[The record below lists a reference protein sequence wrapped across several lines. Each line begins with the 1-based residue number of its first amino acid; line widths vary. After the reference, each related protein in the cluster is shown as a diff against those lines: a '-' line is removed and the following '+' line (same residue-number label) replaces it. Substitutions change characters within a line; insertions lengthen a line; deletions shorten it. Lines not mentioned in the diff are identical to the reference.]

1 MCSSSLVAATIGTR
15 DVIGPLCPCQ
25 TAQVSDE
32 DVRTAAA
39 FCVSFGKIPVVT
51 PSSSFSSLGVSGF
64 VSVYHWAL
72 ATRLVATHNLSPA
85 WLDKCLVKAGFTKGP
100 FAVMEEV
107 SALCLNYIICSSF
120 VLVISNLCSHLA
132 MTSDVSIMYTM
143 S

>member
-1 MCSSSLVAATIGTR
+1 MQRSRRCEFVCVPVHRWQATIGTW

-107 SALCLNYIICSSF
+107 SALCLNASF
-120 VLVISNLCSHLA
+120 ALRSFWLLA
-132 MTSDVSIMYTM
+132 TFVAT
-143 S
+143 